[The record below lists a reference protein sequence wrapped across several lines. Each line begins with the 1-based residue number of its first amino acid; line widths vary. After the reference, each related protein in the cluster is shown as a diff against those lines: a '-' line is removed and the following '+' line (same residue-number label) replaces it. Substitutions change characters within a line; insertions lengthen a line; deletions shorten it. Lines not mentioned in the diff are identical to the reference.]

1 MKKNLPILIALAA
14 LLIFGAVRYD
24 HFISAYNITSFWRYN
39 SMFALISVGMAFV
52 IITGGIDLSV
62 GAVAA
67 MASVVAALA
76 SPHGGLAAVL
86 AGAGAGLAVGVLNGL
101 VITHLRI
108 LPFIVTLATSLGAH
122 GLALLLGH
130 NDAVSIAPDSSF
142 GNFGQG
148 DIFGLPIPGVVAA
161 LAAILGWLAL
171 RSTRF
176 GRHALAIGGSE
187 EASRLMGLNVDR
199 TLVAVYALSGL
210 LAGVAG
216 AILAAQFGAGQ
227 PNEGVGWELF
237 AISAVVLGRNAAHRR
252 TRLDRNDDGGR
263 RVAGA
268 GVQPAELR
276 ERARVYQFVGV
287 LAVGDTRRIPA
298 AGDRAAGAGAQEAGE
313 RGDARALKFA
323 GEPGNVTPKKP
334 GRSTRHDRNAPAG
347 FHRPSLTRR
356 TRLPSGYR

>member
-1 MKKNLPILIALAA
+1 MKKNLPILLALAA
-14 LLIFGAVRYD
+14 LLVLGVLRYD
-24 HFISAYNITSFWRYN
+24 HFASAYNINSFWRYN

-67 MASVVAALA
+67 LASVVAALA
-76 SPHGGLAAVL
+76 SPQGGMVAVL
-86 AGAGAGLAVGVLNGL
+86 AGAGAGLAVGMLNGL
-101 VITHLRI
+101 VITHMRI

-122 GLALLLGH
+122 GMALLLGH
-130 NDAVSIAPDSSF
+130 NDAVSIAPSSSF

-148 DIFGLPIPGVVAA
+148 DLWGLPIPGIVAA
-161 LAAILGWLAL
+161 VAAILGWLAL

-210 LAGVAG
+210 LAGLAG

-237 AISAVVLGRNAAHRR
+237 AISAVVLGG
-252 TRLDRNDDGGR
+252 TLLTGGQGSI
-263 RVAGA
+263 AMTIA
-268 GVQPAELR
+268 GVTLLGLVFNLLNFENGLGFISLSAYWQSVIRGVFLLLVIVLQ
-276 ERARVYQFVGV
+276 ARVLRKRVTV
-287 LAVGDTRRIPA
+287 TKLA
-298 AGDRAAGAGAQEAGE
+298 
-313 RGDARALKFA
+313 
-323 GEPGNVTPKKP
+323 
-334 GRSTRHDRNAPAG
+334 H
-347 FHRPSLTRR
+347 
-356 TRLPSGYR
+356 

>member
-1 MKKNLPILIALAA
+1 MKKNLPILLALAA
-14 LLIFGAVRYD
+14 LLVLGVLRYD
-24 HFISAYNITSFWRYN
+24 HFASAYNINSFWRYN

-67 MASVVAALA
+67 LASVVGALA
-76 SPHGGLAAVL
+76 SPHGGVAAVL

-101 VITHLRI
+101 VITHMRI

-122 GLALLLGH
+122 GMALLLGH
-130 NDAVSIAPDSSF
+130 NDAVSIAPTSSF

-148 DIFGLPIPGVVAA
+148 DLWGLPIPGIVAA
-161 LAAILGWLAL
+161 VAAILGWLAL

-210 LAGVAG
+210 LAGLAG

-237 AISAVVLGRNAAHRR
+237 AISAVVLGG
-252 TRLDRNDDGGR
+252 TLLTGGQGSI
-263 RVAGA
+263 AMTIA
-268 GVQPAELR
+268 GVALLGLVFNLLNFENGLGFISLSAYWQSVIRGVFLLLVIVLQ
-276 ERARVYQFVGV
+276 ARVLRKRVTV
-287 LAVGDTRRIPA
+287 TKLA
-298 AGDRAAGAGAQEAGE
+298 
-313 RGDARALKFA
+313 
-323 GEPGNVTPKKP
+323 
-334 GRSTRHDRNAPAG
+334 H
-347 FHRPSLTRR
+347 
-356 TRLPSGYR
+356 